1 MISLQKW
8 DYVIAESL
16 KSKMTVLLIIL
27 RGSSTK
33 CFNKTELALP
43 AMLRIGTNNGV
54 RSLVDDGELN
64 ADTVGGLGLK
74 WDWK

>member
-27 RGSSTK
+27 HGSSTK
-33 CFNKTELALP
+33 CLNKAELAFP
-43 AMLRIGTNNGV
+43 AMLRIRTNTGV
-54 RSLVDDGELN
+54 ISLVDDGELN
-64 ADTVGGLGLK
+64 DDTVGGLGLK